1 MTWQFALVLAAFIL
15 VFASMGAMLTT
26 RTFLRRRV
34 RKAERALPDG
44 RLNGPAVLIGTNV
57 DDELSGV
64 GAMVVTDAELIFV
77 VGKSRDRLAIPLAR
91 ARATGY
97 RKNERQR
104 APSLRLD
111 WDGLA
116 AVFDVQRPTLDDWLA
131 VLPGP
136 RP

>member
-1 MTWQFALVLAAFIL
+1 MTWQFALVLVAFVL
-15 VFASMGAMLTT
+15 VFATMGAMLTI
-26 RTFLRRRV
+26 RSLLRRRV
-34 RKAERALPDG
+34 RKAERALPPG
-44 RLNGPAVLIGTNV
+44 RLSGPAVLVGTNV

-64 GAMVVTDAELIFV
+64 GAMVVTDTELLFV
-77 VGKSRDRLAIPLAR
+77 VGKSRDRLAVPLSR

-97 RKNERQR
+97 RKSQRQR
-104 APSLRLD
+104 AASLRLD

-116 AVFDVQRPTLDDWLA
+116 AVFDVQRPTLDEWLQ